1 MRVARIRSY
10 SGVLTSSTPTVRQS
24 LPLRFPPRAQFTVEP
39 QLLSQQTLLQ
49 VLGQHGA
56 DASRGFYNSNCHILI
71 NSTYDFTYKLVAFSS
86 ALKLSP
92 FSTSL
97 ADTRSWSQA
106 TRKARPSFG
115 IYNAWRI
122 LVPEKMA
129 LRAQKVYHQLY
140 LGTCEKEALHPLHH
154 LLSALARVT
163 LRPNSR
169 S

>member
-71 NSTYDFTYKLVAFSS
+71 NSTYDF
-86 ALKLSP
+86 P

-122 LVPEKMA
+122 LAPEKMA